1 MTFQSVVDQVREKFY
16 PVDVSGIQGKVAVQF
31 NLTGEGEGA
40 FYAEVKD
47 GKLSV
52 EPYEYYD
59 RDVILTMS
67 ASDLIKMMNKK
78 LDPVMAFT
86 LGRLKVD
93 GNMDKAL
100 EIVKLM

>member
-1 MTFQSVVDQVREKFY
+1 MTFENLVEQVREKFY
-16 PVDVSGIQGKVAVQF
+16 PTDISGIQGNLAVQF
-31 NLTGEGEGA
+31 NITGEGEGA

-47 GKLSV
+47 GRLSI

-67 ASDLIKMMNKK
+67 ADDLIKMMNKK
-78 LDPVMAFT
+78 LDPVVAYT
-86 LGRLKVD
+86 IGRLKVD
-93 GNMDKAL
+93 GNLEKAL

>member
-1 MTFQSVVDQVREKFY
+1 MTFQNVVEQVREKFY
-16 PVDVSGIQGKVAVQF
+16 PADVSAVEGKLAVQF

-47 GKLSV
+47 GKLSI

-59 RDVILTMS
+59 RDVLLTLS
-67 ASDLIKMMNKK
+67 ARDLIKMMNKK
-78 LDPVMAFT
+78 LDPVLAFT
-86 LGRLKVD
+86 TGRLRVD
-93 GNMDKAL
+93 GNLDKAL

>member
-1 MTFQSVVDQVREKFY
+1 MTFENVVEQVREKFY
-16 PVDVSGIQGKVAVQF
+16 PTDVSGIQGKLAVQF
-31 NLTGEGEGA
+31 NVTGEGEGA

-47 GKLSV
+47 GRLSI

-67 ASDLIKMMNKK
+67 AEDLIKMMNKK
-78 LDPVMAFT
+78 LDPVVAYT
-86 LGRLKVD
+86 IGRLKVD
-93 GNMDKAL
+93 GNLDKAL